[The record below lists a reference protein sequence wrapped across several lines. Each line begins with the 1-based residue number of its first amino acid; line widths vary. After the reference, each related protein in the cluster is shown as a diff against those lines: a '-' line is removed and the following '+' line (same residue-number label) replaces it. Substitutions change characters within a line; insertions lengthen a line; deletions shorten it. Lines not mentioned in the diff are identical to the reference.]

1 MAKIS
6 NLFRWIYGHIT
17 GRTTNFKWVIEDK
30 LAGSGVPTSLRE
42 IKWLDKEHSI
52 RSIVTIK
59 EKPLPSEWFKS
70 SGIGEGKIDY
80 FHLSI
85 EDYGVP
91 SLEELDHVVNYI
103 SRQIDNGNPVMV
115 HCSGGKGRTGT
126 ILAAYLIKKRIVLN
140 AYQAINKLRKI
151 REESI
156 QSKDQENILFD
167 YEKYLRRPP
176 PTENNNNIKRHG

>member
-1 MAKIS
+1 MVKIS

-17 GRTTNFKWVIEDK
+17 GRPTNFNWVIEDK
-30 LAGSGVPTSLRE
+30 LAGCGIPTSLRE
-42 IKWLDKEHSI
+42 IKWLDKEHRI

-85 EDYGVP
+85 EDYGTP
-91 SLEELDHVVNYI
+91 SLEALDHVVDYI
-103 SRQIDNGNPVMV
+103 DRQIDNGKPVMV

-126 ILAAYLIKKRIVLN
+126 ILAAYLIKKRNVLN

-151 REESI
+151 RGESI

-167 YEKYLRRPP
+167 YEKYLENERPP
-176 PTENNNNIKRHG
+176 STENNANIK